1 MKTNSRKVLTFS
13 LNLLLVFCGPS
24 FSENYKIPQNADVKF
39 RYFVAGIPFG
49 GEFKVT
55 ESKFEIA
62 FEQPSE
68 SMFSVKFDL
77 TKSNAGFPLATR
89 AMKKVL
95 DASRFPNVEFVSKSV
110 KLKEKFF
117 RVVGS
122 LKVRD
127 VTNQVILIVTVL
139 DNYSSTSEEIRF
151 AIEAKFNRLQF
162 GADDYYP
169 LVSELIII
177 EDILTLNKIN

>member
-1 MKTNSRKVLTFS
+1 MKINSRKVLTFS

-24 FSENYKIPQNADVKF
+24 FSENYKLSQNADLKF

-49 GEFKVT
+49 GEFKVS
-55 ESKFEIA
+55 ESRFEID

-95 DASRFPNVEFVSKSV
+95 DASRFPNAEFVSKSV
-110 KLKEKFF
+110 ELKGNFF
-117 RVVGS
+117 YVVGS

-127 VTNQVILIVTVL
+127 VTNLVFLIVTVL
-139 DNYSSTSEEIRF
+139 DNYSSTSKEIRF

-169 LVSELIII
+169 LVNDLIII

>member
-1 MKTNSRKVLTFS
+1 MLWSVI
-13 LNLLLVFCGPS
+13 LLFIFFCGPS
-24 FSENYKIPQNADVKF
+24 FSADFRIPNNTNVKF
-39 RYFVAGIPFG
+39 KYFIAGIPFG

-55 ESKFEIA
+55 ESSFDID

-77 TKSNAGFPLATR
+77 MQSNAGFPLATV

-95 DASRFPNVEFVSKSV
+95 DASRFPSVVFVSKSV
-110 KLKEKFF
+110 KFKENFF
-117 RVVGS
+117 YVTGS

-127 VTNQVILIVTVL
+127 ISNPVILIVKAL
-139 DNYSSTSEEIRF
+139 DTYSSNSQQIRF
-151 AIEAKFNRLQF
+151 SIEAKFNRLQF
-162 GADDYYP
+162 GADGYYP

-177 EDILTLNKIN
+177 QDLLTLKQVN